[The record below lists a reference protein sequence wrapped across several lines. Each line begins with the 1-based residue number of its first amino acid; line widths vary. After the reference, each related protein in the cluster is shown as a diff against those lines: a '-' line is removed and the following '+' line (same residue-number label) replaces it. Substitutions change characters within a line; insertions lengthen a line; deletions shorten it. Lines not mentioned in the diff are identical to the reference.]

1 MLTQINSPLLA
12 LPIEQ
17 TSKEGHSEGSHA
29 LSLFQT
35 VGVLLS
41 LYSMHWQHDSQT
53 IQQWLKRVMPFLQHQ
68 QARLFLTQDKTPY
81 GFASWVA
88 VPRTMHLQLLKAAT
102 WEKLQPEVDKLFH
115 QATKPSSKNEPTY
128 LWFVDLLT
136 PFSHALAATQELK
149 HHLSIH
155 TQAWALNI
163 NQGQCVPR
171 QVW

>member
-1 MLTQINSPLLA
+1 VP
-12 LPIEQ
+12 
-17 TSKEGHSEGSHA
+17 
-29 LSLFQT
+29 
-35 VGVLLS
+35 
-41 LYSMHWQHDSQT
+41 
-53 IQQWLKRVMPFLQHQ
+53 
-68 QARLFLTQDKTPY
+68 QAI
-81 GFASWVA
+81 
-88 VPRTMHLQLLKAAT
+88 HLQILETAT
-102 WEKLQPEVDKLFH
+102 WAKLQPELDELLH